1 MKTHMEIVDLGGPSV
16 PALLCVCLAALLL
29 DAGPAAG
36 EQRESERHPATP
48 GVLYVEGLDED
59 STRLPV
65 TDEGTGARSWTWAW
79 GALTVFADS
88 MAVTA
93 GAQGLNLSYDT
104 DLVGVSRGRRLRF
117 VYGKYPVD
125 GPLLLG
131 DRRFQLYVSR
141 GQLEI
146 AEGRLVLDDRKKP
159 PKPAAQYL
167 LFLGVLLVT
176 MFMMMKTR
184 ARLKK
189 S

>member
-1 MKTHMEIVDLGGPSV
+1 MKTLEEIVTLGGPSV

-29 DAGPAAG
+29 DAAPAAG
-36 EQRESERHPATP
+36 ERHASERHPAAP
-48 GVLYVEGLDED
+48 GVLYVENLDED
-59 STRLPV
+59 GARVPV
-65 TDEGTGARSWTWAW
+65 ADEGTGARSWTWAW

-88 MAVTA
+88 VAVTA
-93 GAQGLNLSYDT
+93 GEQGLSLSYGT

-117 VYGKYPVD
+117 VDGTYPVD